1 MRLATT
7 VGRLLQTWKT
17 IVFQNTFLFTVQ
29 KLVKVKAWFKWFP
42 LCCACLGGPVINAQ
56 HFTAIRFWNGAWAWH
71 AKLVFV
77 DCCVMGCMFVGTRVD
92 GGPDPTIF
100 ERESETQVSPTHFCT
115 NSTVGNLAKIGLVD
129 PNSRTVFSCR
139 NYFIFTANVGQNMI
153 TN

>member
-1 MRLATT
+1 
-7 VGRLLQTWKT
+7 
-17 IVFQNTFLFTVQ
+17 
-29 KLVKVKAWFKWFP
+29 
-42 LCCACLGGPVINAQ
+42 
-56 HFTAIRFWNGAWAWH
+56 
-71 AKLVFV
+71 
-77 DCCVMGCMFVGTRVD
+77 MGCMFVGTRVD